1 MGKVVQPVL
10 QNTAVVEKPYM
21 YDSQLLSLYI
31 LTIQNKKKKKK
42 KKTPFRQ
49 SNTVNGN
56 RTIK

>member
-31 LTIQNKKKKKK
+31 LTIQNKKKKH
-42 KKTPFRQ
+42 PFANPTR
-49 SNTVNGN
+49 
-56 RTIK
+56 

>member
-31 LTIQNKKKKKK
+31 LTIQNKKKK
-42 KKTPFRQ
+42 TPFRQ